1 MPTKLFDMKKF
12 LIVLLF
18 FISCLHESP
27 QSINFNEFDNEK
39 LNQLVFSTLST
50 YNNYSHIDSFPEEEK
65 ILGFIEKNC
74 DKLLSDTLIS
84 KINAN
89 ILKDPN
95 IAIFDRVPCIGVQK
109 YEDIVKKCFYDWDS
123 PSDMFFIRTGK
134 NVAIITYYS
143 KKTNTVYICC
153 VLN

>member
-1 MPTKLFDMKKF
+1 MPTNLFNMKKF

-18 FISCLHESP
+18 FINCLHVLP

-39 LNQLVFSTLST
+39 LNQLVFCTLNT
-50 YNNYSHIDSFPEEEK
+50 YNNYSLIDSFPEGDV
-65 ILGFIEKNC
+65 IYGFLEKNRNKSSC
-74 DKLLSDTLIS
+74 KSLIS
-84 KINAN
+84 EINTN

-95 IAIFDRVPCIGVQK
+95 YAILDSISFIGVNK
-109 YEDIVKKCFYDWDS
+109 YEDIVKKCFYDWDN

-134 NVAIITYYS
+134 NVAIISYYS

>member
-1 MPTKLFDMKKF
+1 MKKF

-18 FISCLHESP
+18 FINCLYVLL